1 MSALY
6 EQLYAYLVGQVDDTL
21 QYLSQVLTQRT
32 FDFAHV
38 DHAAEML
45 RNALLTAEDRYVEAG
60 ERAE

>member
-1 MSALY
+1 MSDLHA
-6 EQLYAYLVGQVDDTL
+6 QLYAYLVGQVDDTL
-21 QYLSQVLTQRT
+21 QYLSQVLTERT

-60 ERAE
+60 EPTE